1 MWYNIGELRKGSAN
15 MVTKKG
21 KKKIFM
27 RLLFKLQEKN
37 FSENAT
43 MAIVEF
49 PNKWEMAIKLL
60 NTTISEDDFLT
71 ELNILEA

>member
-1 MWYNIGELRKGSAN
+1 MASRSNKTL
-15 MVTKKG
+15 
-21 KKKIFM
+21 FM

-43 MAIVEF
+43 LAIAEF
-49 PNKWEMAIKLL
+49 PNMWEDAIKLL
-60 NTTISEDDFLT
+60 NTTISEDDFLA